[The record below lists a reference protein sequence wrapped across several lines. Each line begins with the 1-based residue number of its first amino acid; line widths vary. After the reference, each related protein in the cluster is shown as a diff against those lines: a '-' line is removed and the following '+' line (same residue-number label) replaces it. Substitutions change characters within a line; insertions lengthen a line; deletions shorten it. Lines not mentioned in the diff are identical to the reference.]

1 MKKRWITLI
10 VALLLATVSAISTTI
25 ILAGGED
32 VKSSDF
38 GRLSTKV
45 AQILGLDEAVV
56 DDAIKQARRELKDE
70 AHQAKLDGYQQKLA
84 AMVENGELTQEEAD
98 EKLEA
103 AKPQSHYYFGLKK
116 KIAYRY
122 EDFQSKLT
130 AMVENGELT
139 QEEADEKLEATQ
151 LKSHYYHG

>member
-1 MKKRWITLI
+1 MKKRWITLF
-10 VALLLATVSAISTTI
+10 VALLLATVSAISTTL

-32 VKSSDF
+32 VKSSDI

-45 AQILGLDEAVV
+45 AQILGLNEAVV

-84 AMVENGELTQEEAD
+84 TMVENGKLTQEEADEKLEVTQLKSHYYWGLKKKSAYRYEDFLSKLAAMVENGELTQEEAD

-103 AKPQSHYYFGLKK
+103 AQQKGDYS
-116 KIAYRY
+116 I
-122 EDFQSKLT
+122 
-130 AMVENGELT
+130 
-139 QEEADEKLEATQ
+139 
-151 LKSHYYHG
+151 